1 MPRFRDCRAEVLH
14 DSGDLVW
21 QDDEVEVR
29 IEQGWILFCYWDERG
44 AVVFEGAESAP
55 GRFELKARSRPRTA
69 RLVHDAERGVLE
81 GRWSEGDERG
91 GLRIELGRRE
101 DPA

>member
-1 MPRFRDCRAEVLH
+1 MARFRDCRAEVRH
-14 DSGDLVW
+14 ATGDLLCE
-21 QDDEVEVR
+21 DDDVEVR

-69 RLVHDAERGVLE
+69 RLVHDTSRGVLE
-81 GRWSEGDERG
+81 GSWSEADERG
-91 GLRIELGRRE
+91 GLRIELGEEE